1 MVAPEITLT
10 NGGAPA
16 SKLGWTHIR
25 HTAFRV
31 TLVDRPELGK
41 EGYIDTVSVNG
52 LTSAQE
58 LRDTY
63 LKDIKLAQLA
73 KESREVIPEMS
84 RAMVKRATPKLH
96 LC

>member
-1 MVAPEITLT
+1 MVDPEITLT

-31 TLVDRPELGK
+31 TLENPPELGK
-41 EGYIDTVSVNG
+41 EGYIDNYPG

-58 LRDTY
+58 LRDSY

-73 KESREVIPEMS
+73 K
-84 RAMVKRATPKLH
+84 
-96 LC
+96 